1 MHPRE
6 RHHEEGQGL
15 LEFALGFTVLILI
28 LTGVAD
34 LGRAYFT
41 YVALGNAA
49 GEGAAYGSFRP
60 RCRSSADSYDCG
72 YPNNVIDRV
81 RNESQNGLI
90 QTGQI
95 ESVIVETPNPAT
107 PQIGDPI
114 TVTVSYN
121 YEFLMPFYRGAGINS
136 IRLRARAVQPI
147 RAP

>member
-1 MHPRE
+1 MKR
-6 RHHEEGQGL
+6 RFRTEEGQGL
-15 LEFALGFTVLILI
+15 LEFALGFTVLMMI

-60 RCRSSADSYDCG
+60 RCRSAADDYDCG
-72 YPNNVIDRV
+72 SPNNVVDRV
-81 RNESQNGLI
+81 RNESQYGLI
-90 QTGQI
+90 QTDNI
-95 ESVIVETPNPAT
+95 DAVIVETPNPTT

-114 TVTVSYN
+114 TVTVIYE
-121 YEFLMPFYRGAGINS
+121 YEFVMPLYRVAGIES
-136 IRLRARAVQPI
+136 IPLRARAVQAI

>member
-1 MHPRE
+1 MLQQEKHS
-6 RHHEEGQGL
+6 EEGQGL

-28 LTGVAD
+28 LTGIVD

-60 RCRSSADSYDCG
+60 RCRSSADNYDCG
-72 YPNNVIDRV
+72 YPNNVVDRV

-90 QTGQI
+90 QTDRI
-95 ESVIVETPNPAT
+95 ENVIVETPNPT
-107 PQIGDPI
+107 VPQIGDPI
-114 TVTVSYN
+114 TVTVVYDH
-121 YEFLMPFYRGAGINS
+121 EFLMPFFRGAGVNS
-136 IRLRARAVQPI
+136 IRLQARAVQPI